1 MLDLDDFTDADFCEL
16 RNMAVAGLLDGK
28 WGCINAT
35 WRDLGEDV
43 IELDSTLS
51 YDAWAG
57 S

>member
-51 YDAWAG
+51 YDAWAR